1 MERSRG
7 KRFSNLLRIPIGVAI
22 IEKVCR
28 GRVVGEQGMFAILIV
43 DNNVIF
49 RNLLWETLN
58 SNFPAVE
65 VYQASSGEEAIS
77 MAKTKMPDLIFM
89 DIELGGEN
97 GLNIVRQIKEDQPDI
112 TVAILTS
119 YDLPEYKEAA
129 RRHKV
134 DYFLTKG
141 VSTQEDILSVVNAAY
156 SARQA

>member
-1 MERSRG
+1 
-7 KRFSNLLRIPIGVAI
+7 
-22 IEKVCR
+22 
-28 GRVVGEQGMFAILIV
+28 
-43 DNNVIF
+43 
-49 RNLLWETLN
+49 
-58 SNFPAVE
+58 
-65 VYQASSGEEAIS
+65 

-97 GLNIVRQIKEDQPDI
+97 GLNIVRQIKNDQPEV

-119 YDLPEYKEAA
+119 YDLPEYKEVA

-141 VSTQEDILSVVNAAY
+141 VSTQEDILAVVDAVY